1 MADQGIKKTRIK
13 KENLPPLDSG
23 QNGYVFRYR
32 VVSEDK
38 NRTSHWSPII
48 ALNPGYSY
56 QSGSISHAQSG
67 SINIVAW
74 DSVIILKDSTVIDN
88 AQTYDMWIKWD
99 KSDNGDWIYKGRLNS
114 TTISL
119 ITPSDYSISGVSQGE
134 IPDKLS
140 VEIFLPGYPITRD
153 ITNLRVYQ
161 GGPWTV

>member
-1 MADQGIKKTRIK
+1 MADQKIKKTRIK
-13 KENLPPLDSG
+13 KENLPPLDAS

-38 NRTSHWSPII
+38 NRVSHWSPII
-48 ALNPGYSY
+48 SLNPEYSY
-56 QSGSISHAQSG
+56 QSGSINHTQSG
-67 SINIVAW
+67 SINIVVW
-74 DSVIILKDSTVIDN
+74 DSVVILKNSTIIDN

-114 TTISL
+114 TTTSL
-119 ITPSDYSISGVSQGE
+119 ITPSDYSVAGVLQGE

-153 ITNLRVYQ
+153 ITSLRVYQ